1 MKQTFAH
8 FLILLSLYELRLPG
22 LGEKEDV
29 SSLGPLFPL
38 TQARH
43 PTALNTYHL
52 VSYTNAGFNKIAVR
66 TEYEIRHFWQSQ
78 QLLR

>member
-8 FLILLSLYELRLPG
+8 FIILLSLYELRVPG

-38 TQARH
+38 TQATH
-43 PTALNTYHL
+43 PTALDTYHL
-52 VSYTNAGFNKIAVR
+52 VSYTNA
-66 TEYEIRHFWQSQ
+66 
-78 QLLR
+78 